1 MGRKAAACD
10 HVGVAQTLARAA
22 NPELEPRTPTP
33 VRRLDLLV
41 AVGTTVVAGL
51 VYCAALFLH
60 VLPPQGLGVAFLAA
74 APLCAAFATVIVAR
88 RARAEADPAPAW
100 VAAGLAVGLL
110 AMVLQLVS
118 HPLAMPGGGPLATD
132 DQGNS
137 ALYLLF
143 HLAFAVGA
151 LLGARRVSS
160 AWLLPAVGVGVVT
173 TLAFAFDLVPLPELL
188 LPSGQ
193 YTPLLRWVEVCCALA
208 VAACAVVWFRR
219 VGREPQALLGWVGV
233 ALSLSVY
240 ELLLN
245 AAGGARF
252 TPVWWASLSLRF
264 GTYAVL
270 AGGALWSV
278 LGQLRDVEAYSDAE
292 LVRREGQL
300 RRSLRLTHQLL
311 SCAQDLARAV
321 TPAEVGRVLAEDAV
335 SASGAANAA
344 VLVASRA
351 DGLRVLGGTGA
362 ARPRDG
368 TADGAWVPHGPA
380 LLAMEHGR
388 PVLLGSRRDV
398 EASFPALPRE
408 VGQPVC
414 SVAALP
420 IRERDEPMGVLLL
433 WGHEPHEWPRQQTDL
448 LAGLAAQGGQA
459 IARALAYEAQA
470 SAARTLQESL
480 LPTRLPV
487 RQDLTLAARYVPGE
501 SGLQVGGDWYDC
513 VEVGDGL
520 VALVVGDVMGKG
532 LRAAALMGQ
541 MRTTLRSV
549 TAVDPSPAVVLQALD
564 RVTLDLDPDEIATMA
579 YVLLDVGT
587 GVARIARAGHL
598 PPLLVAPDG
607 EVTALEGG
615 GSPPLGVPVEG
626 RGEAEV
632 RVPVG
637 SLLVLY
643 TDGVVESRKHG
654 LDTLSEFVAS
664 VGVAALRHGHA
675 PEPIAEELLQARLGK
690 ESDDLSLLLA
700 RYAAPVPSPGRS
712 PDGSS
717 ALPLA
722 AAEED

>member
-1 MGRKAAACD
+1 M
-10 HVGVAQTLARAA
+10 AQTFARAA

-33 VRRLDLLV
+33 VRRLDLVV
-41 AVGTTVVAGL
+41 AVGTAAFAGL
-51 VYCAALFLH
+51 AYVAALFTDT
-60 VLPPQGLGVAFLAA
+60 LPPSGLSVAFVVAT
-74 APLCAAFATVIVAR
+74 PLCSAFATVILLR
-88 RARAEADPAPAW
+88 RSRAEGDEALGW
-100 VAAGLAVGLL
+100 VVTGLGVGLL
-110 AMVLQLVS
+110 AMVLQT
-118 HPLAMPGGGPLATD
+118 LAFPFVMPSGGPLGTSTPSA
-132 DQGNS
+132 S
-137 ALYLLF
+137 ALFLTY
-143 HLAFAVGA
+143 HLSFAAGA
-151 LLGARRVSS
+151 VLGILRTPPRWRPVA
-160 AWLLPAVGVGVVT
+160 AGAGVV
-173 TLAFAFDLVPLPELL
+173 LVVVFALDLVPFPQLL
-188 LPSGQ
+188 RPDGSYL
-193 YTPLLRWVEVCCALA
+193 PLLRVLLLVTGGLVA
-208 VAACAVVWFRR
+208 VAAVLWVHR
-219 VGREPQALLGWVGV
+219 VGRAPEALRGWVGV

-240 ELLLN
+240 DLVLN
-245 AAGGARF
+245 AVGGQRF
-252 TPVWWASLSLRF
+252 APVWWASLSLRVA
-264 GTYAVL
+264 TYAVL
-270 AGGALWSV
+270 AAGAVWSV
-278 LGQLRDVEAYSDAE
+278 LAQLHDMETYSDSE

-335 SASGAANAA
+335 SASGAPNAA
-344 VLVASRA
+344 VLVSSRA
-351 DGLRVLGGTGA
+351 GGLRVLGGTGS

-368 TADGAWVPHGPA
+368 VADASWVPFGPA
-380 LLAMEHGR
+380 MLAVEHGR
-388 PVLLGSRRDV
+388 PVLLGTRRDV
-398 EASFPALPRE
+398 EASFPSLSRE
-408 VGQPVC
+408 LGQQVF

-420 IRERDEPMGVLLL
+420 IRERDEPIGVLLL
-433 WGHEPHEWPRQQTDL
+433 WGPEPHEWPRQQTDL

-579 YVLLDVGT
+579 YVLLDLGT

-598 PPLLVAPDG
+598 PPLLVDPDG
-607 EVTALEGG
+607 QVTALEGG

-654 LDTLSEFVAS
+654 LDTLSDFVAS
-664 VGVAALRHGHA
+664 VGVAALSHGPA
-675 PEPIAEELLQARLGK
+675 PEPLAEELLQARLGK

-700 RYAAPVPSPGRS
+700 RYAVPVPAS
-712 PDGSS
+712 PDSPNGSRDAPPAGSS
-717 ALPLA
+717 AAPLA
-722 AAEED
+722 GAAEEE

>member
-1 MGRKAAACD
+1 M
-10 HVGVAQTLARAA
+10 AQTFARAA

-41 AVGTTVVAGL
+41 AVGTAAFAGLAYVVA
-51 VYCAALFLH
+51 LFSRA
-60 VLPPQGLGVAFLAA
+60 LPPPGLAFAFVVA
-74 APLCAAFATVIVAR
+74 APLCSAFAMVILLR
-88 RARAEADPAPAW
+88 RSRAQHDPALGW
-100 VAAGLAVGLL
+100 VATGLGVGLL
-110 AMVLQLVS
+110 AMALQA
-118 HPLAMPGGGPLATD
+118 LAFPVVMPSGGPLTTSTPSA
-132 DQGNS
+132 S
-137 ALYLLF
+137 ALYLTY
-143 HLAFAVGA
+143 HLTFAAGA
-151 LLGARRVSS
+151 LLGILRAPPR
-160 AWLLPAVGVGVVT
+160 WQPVVAGAGL
-173 TLAFAFDLVPLPELL
+173 TLALVFALDLVPFPVLTRPDGTYL
-188 LPSGQ
+188 
-193 YTPLLRWVEVCCALA
+193 PLLRVLLLVSAALVA
-208 VAACAVVWFRR
+208 VAAVLWVLR
-219 VGREPQALLGWVGV
+219 VGRAPEALRGWVGV

-240 ELLLN
+240 DLVLN
-245 AAGGARF
+245 AVGGQRF
-252 TPVWWASLSLRF
+252 APVWWASLSLRF
-264 GTYAVL
+264 ATYAVL
-270 AGGALWSV
+270 AAGAVWNV
-278 LGQLRDVEAYSDAE
+278 LAQLRDIETYSDSE

-351 DGLRVLGGTGA
+351 GGLRVLGGTGST
-362 ARPRDG
+362 RPRDG
-368 TADGAWVPHGPA
+368 VDDATWVPSGPA
-380 LLAMEHGR
+380 MLAMEHGR
-388 PVLLGSRRDV
+388 PVLLGTRSEV
-398 EASFPALPRE
+398 EDSFPALTRE
-408 VGQPVC
+408 LGQQTS

-420 IRERDEPMGVLLL
+420 IRERDEPIGVLLL
-433 WGHEPHEWPRQQTDL
+433 WGPEPHEWPRQQTDL

-513 VEVGDGL
+513 VEVCDGL

-579 YVLLDVGT
+579 YVLLDLGT

-598 PPLLVAPDG
+598 PPLLVDPDG
-607 EVTALEGG
+607 RVTALEGG

-654 LDTLSEFVAS
+654 LDTLSDFVAS
-664 VGVAALRHGHA
+664 VGVAALSHGHA

-700 RYAAPVPSPGRS
+700 RYAVPVPTAPASPNGSRDA
-712 PDGSS
+712 PPAGSS
-717 ALPLA
+717 AAPLA
-722 AAEED
+722 GAAEEE